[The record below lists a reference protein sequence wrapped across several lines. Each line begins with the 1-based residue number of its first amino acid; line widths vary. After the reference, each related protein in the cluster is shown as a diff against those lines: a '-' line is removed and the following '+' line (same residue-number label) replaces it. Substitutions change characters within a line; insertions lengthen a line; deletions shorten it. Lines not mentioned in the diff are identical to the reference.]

1 MNRLCKLLGI
11 EYPIIQGAMLWLATP
26 ELAAAVSE
34 AGGLGIIAASNYSTG
49 ESLRAAIQKTKSLTG
64 KPFAVNLSLLPSIVG
79 KEKLDEYMDAILAE
93 HPPVVETSGQS
104 PKEYL
109 PRLQGEGLR
118 VMHKVPSV
126 RFALKAQELGVDAVT
141 VVGYECGGHPGNG
154 EGTSMVQIRRAAQL
168 LSIPLVAGGG
178 IADGAGLAAALSLGA
193 DGVVMGTRFIAA
205 RECVIHPAFQQAL
218 CAASEED
225 TVLVQRSIGT
235 PLRVWKNAA
244 AQRVLEMESQGASL
258 AQLLTVISGSL
269 TKTAYEKGDVQGC
282 AFPVGQCAGLIDSV
296 IPAGQI
302 IRDTVAQARELLDRT
317 GEKL

>member
-1 MNRLCKLLGI
+1 
-11 EYPIIQGAMLWLATP
+11 
-26 ELAAAVSE
+26 
-34 AGGLGIIAASNYSTG
+34 
-49 ESLRAAIQKTKSLTG
+49 
-64 KPFAVNLSLLPSIVG
+64 
-79 KEKLDEYMDAILAE
+79 MDAILAE
-93 HPPVVETSGQS
+93 KPSIVETSGQS
-104 PKEYL
+104 PKDYL
-109 PRLQGEGLR
+109 PRLRGEGLK

-126 RFALKAQELGVDAVT
+126 RFARKAQELGVDAVT

-154 EGTSMVQIRRAAQL
+154 EGTSMVQIRRAAQV
-168 LSIPLVAGGG
+168 LSIPLIAGGG

-244 AQRVLEMESQGASL
+244 AQRVLEMEAKGASL
-258 AQLLTVISGSL
+258 DQLLTVISGAL
-269 TKTAYEKGDVQGC
+269 TKVAYEKGDVQGC

-302 IRDTVAQARELLDRT
+302 IRDTVTQARELLDST